1 MNPSTA
7 LARVLVDELVRH
19 GVREAVLAPGSRSA
33 PLAYALHAADAAG
46 LLRLHVRV
54 DERSAGFLALGLA
67 KGSHRPVPVVTTSG
81 TAVANLHPAVLE
93 AHHAN
98 VPLVVLSADRP
109 AELRGT
115 GANQVTDQVKVFGG
129 AVEAFVELP
138 APDVVPDTSG
148 RWRATLSRALHATAR
163 GPVHVNVCLRDPL
176 VPDDDGGLPAALD
189 GRPGG
194 AAWSLDLREETH
206 ERVTLPLGPRT
217 VVVAGDD
224 AGPPARQLAERAGW
238 PLLAEPSSGSR
249 TGTAPIGTYRLLL
262 GLPELA
268 DAVERVVVLGHPTL
282 SRPVTRLLSRADVEV
297 VAVGTGTRP
306 DPGSQ
311 VSRVLGAVGVDGP
324 DDPAWRDRWT
334 VADVATRAAMD
345 DVLAAEPSIAPQ
357 QLAHE
362 VSAALRPGGLLV
374 VGSSSPVRDLDLTAV
389 SHPVGERRMVM
400 ANRGLAGID
409 GMLSTAIG
417 VALARRSTHALAYV
431 GDLTFLHDTN
441 GLLIGPD
448 EPRPDLRVVVASD
461 DGGSIFAGLEHGAP
475 SRSATFE
482 RLFATPT
489 GTDLGAWCAAARV
502 PHERITDLGRLR
514 DVLASPCHGLEV
526 VEVPLDR
533 TRRRDLDARL
543 AACARL
549 A

>member
-7 LARVLVDELVRH
+7 LARVIVDELVRH

-81 TAVANLHPAVLE
+81 TAVVNLHPAVLE
-93 AHHAN
+93 AHHAG

-129 AVEAFVELP
+129 AVRAYVELP
-138 APDVVPDTSG
+138 APDVVPATSG
-148 RWRATLSRALHATAR
+148 PWRAALSRALQATR
-163 GPVHVNVCLRDPL
+163 LGPVHVDVCLRDPL
-176 VPDDDGGLPAALD
+176 VPDDDTGLPASLA
-189 GRPGG
+189 GRPDGL
-194 AAWSLDLREETH
+194 AWSLDLREEAH

-249 TGTAPIGTYRLLL
+249 TGTAPIGAYRLLL

-282 SRPVTRLLSRADVEV
+282 SRPVTRLLSRPDVEV
-297 VAVGTGTRP
+297 VAVGSGTRP
-306 DPGSQ
+306 DPGNQ
-311 VSRVLGAVGVDGP
+311 VARVLGAAGVDGP
-324 DDPAWRDRWT
+324 DDPAWRDRWAT
-334 VADVATRAAMD
+334 ADAATRQAMD
-345 DVLAAEPSIAPQ
+345 EVLSAEPAIAPQ
-357 QLAHE
+357 VLAHE

-374 VGSSSPVRDLDLTAV
+374 VGSSSPVRDLDLMAV
-389 SHPVGERRMVM
+389 AHPVGERRMVM

-409 GMLSTAIG
+409 GMVSTAIG
-417 VALARRSTHALAYV
+417 VALARRSSHALAYV

-441 GLLIGPD
+441 GLLLGPH
-448 EPRPDLRVVVASD
+448 EPRPDLRIVVASD
-461 DGGSIFAGLEHGAP
+461 DGGSIFSGLEHGDA
-475 SRSATFE
+475 SRAATFE

-489 GTDLGAWCAAARV
+489 GADLGAWCAAAGV
-502 PHERITDLGRLR
+502 PHERVTDLGRLR
-514 DVLASPCHGLEV
+514 DVLASDCHGVEV

-533 TRRRDLDARL
+533 SRRRGLDARL